1 MAWRPD
7 VARKAAVPE
16 WTFGAR
22 SRPTGDAAGMRAH
35 REGSIQ
41 EEQIVG
47 AIKERLRADLTA
59 AMKARDDF
67 AKSTLRMAIGAIQY
81 AEVAGEQAKELT
93 DAEEIAVLTKEQRT
107 RIESA
112 ETYAAAGRP
121 ELAEKESGE
130 ATLLARYLP
139 QPLTDDE
146 LTAIVDEEVAK
157 VEAELGSK
165 PTMKQ
170 MGGLVKAV
178 NARVAGRADGKTV
191 ATQVRARLG

>member
-1 MAWRPD
+1 
-7 VARKAAVPE
+7 
-16 WTFGAR
+16 
-22 SRPTGDAAGMRAH
+22 MRAH